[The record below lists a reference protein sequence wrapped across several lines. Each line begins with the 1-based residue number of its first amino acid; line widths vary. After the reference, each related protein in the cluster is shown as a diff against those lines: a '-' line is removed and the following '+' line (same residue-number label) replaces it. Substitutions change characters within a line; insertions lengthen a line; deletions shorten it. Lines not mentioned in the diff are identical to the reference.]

1 MSRSVAFRALAETL
15 KDPVLVVDID
25 GCIEWMSARAQEL
38 LVPCG
43 GAQESPCRLQD
54 RVLDGEVDRLRDFL
68 RNIARSTRAVPGR
81 FFWRLH
87 DQRSGSYRCLAFSL
101 HEAPGEPVRIAL
113 RIQLQGGDD
122 GDRFQALNLRLREL
136 RAAITT
142 LGASER
148 LARQERDRVATTLYS
163 IGDGV
168 ITTDA
173 EGRVERVNAAAA
185 RLLGQE
191 EAVAQGQPIETVFR
205 VVNQF
210 TRQTQH
216 CPVRR
221 CLETGRVVEL
231 APGSLLLAADGREYH
246 VEDSAAPIRTSGDRV
261 SGAVLVFRDVSAQQ
275 ATRQQA
281 QFLSEFD
288 PLTTLYNRRS
298 FERHLAVAFERAG
311 REVGRY
317 ALVHVDIDQF
327 MLVNE
332 THGHR
337 TGDALLIEFAQ
348 FLRAR
353 LQSGDIAGRIGGDEF
368 GLLLGYRHGEQDAL
382 LDRLHDLLARLAAR
396 EFLVDGEAHHL
407 RASAGLAFIDG
418 QGASPEDGLRQADL
432 ACLLAKQAGRGRLR
446 VYQDCDASAAS
457 SLSEMRMVREI
468 RLAIGEDRF
477 ELVYQPVCALDG
489 VAVAYHEV
497 LLRMRGSDGRMADTQ
512 LVIKAAERYDLIEDI
527 DRWVIRRALRELA
540 QAGPAALPRIG
551 INLSGTTLSE
561 RGFEEYFLAQCRE
574 QSIDPARICFEIT
587 ETAAVVRIDRAIELI
602 RLLGAHGCEFALDD
616 FGTGFSSFSY
626 LKFLPVQYLKID
638 GSFVRGLQDSP
649 LDRAVVESIAS
660 IGGALGLNVIAESVE
675 TPEQIAL
682 LQDLGIR
689 MGQGWA
695 YARPQPM
702 HSLLSKAEPSSV
714 PI

>member
-1 MSRSVAFRALAETL
+1 MSRSAAFRALADSL
-15 KDPVLVVDID
+15 QDPVLIAEVD
-25 GCIEWMSARAQEL
+25 GSVLWASERARAL
-38 LVPCG
+38 LPLDH
-43 GAQESPCRLQD
+43 APSPRLQHCVTASD
-54 RVLDGEVDRLRDFL
+54 ITRLEGFL
-68 RNIARSTRAVPGR
+68 RNVARSTRAVPGR
-81 FFWRLH
+81 FDWQLGNEGA
-87 DQRSGSYRCLAFSL
+87 GSLRCLAF
-101 HEAPGEPVRIAL
+101 AL
-113 RIQLQGGDD
+113 RESEETACIGLRILLQGSEES
-122 GDRFQALNLRLREL
+122 DRFQALNLRLREL

-148 LARQERDRVATTLYS
+148 LARQERDQVATTLYS

-191 EAVAQGQPIETVFR
+191 EGEAQGQPIEAVFR

-246 VEDSAAPIRTSGDRV
+246 VEDSAAPIRTSGDRI
-261 SGAVLVFRDVSAQQ
+261 SGAVLVFRDDSAQQ

-317 ALVHVDIDQF
+317 ALVHLDIDQF
-327 MLVNE
+327 LLVNE

-348 FLRAR
+348 FLRCQ

-368 GLLLGYRHGEQDAL
+368 GLLLGVRTDEQDAL
-382 LDRLHDLLARLAAR
+382 LDRLRDLLARLAAHAFVI
-396 EFLVDGEAHHL
+396 EGESHRL
-407 RASAGLAFIDG
+407 RASAGLAFVDG
-418 QGASPEDGLRQADL
+418 RGASPEDALRQADL
-432 ACLLAKQAGRGRLR
+432 ACMLAKQAGRGRLR

-468 RLAIGEDRF
+468 RLAISEDRF

-527 DRWVIRRALRELA
+527 DRWVIRRALCELA
-540 QAGPAALPRIG
+540 EAGPQAPRRIG

-561 RGFEEYFLAQCRE
+561 RGIEDYVLAQCRDYA
-574 QSIDPARICFEIT
+574 IDPARLCFEIT

-638 GSFVRGLQDSP
+638 GGFVRGLQDSP
-649 LDRAVVESIAS
+649 LDRAVVESIAT
-660 IGGALGLNVIAESVE
+660 IGGALGVNVIAESVE
-675 TPEQIAL
+675 NAEQVSL
-682 LQDLGIR
+682 LQALGIR
-689 MGQGWA
+689 LGQGWV
-695 YARPQPM
+695 YARPQTM
-702 HSLLSKAEPSSV
+702 QTLLAPPEPERASR
-714 PI
+714 